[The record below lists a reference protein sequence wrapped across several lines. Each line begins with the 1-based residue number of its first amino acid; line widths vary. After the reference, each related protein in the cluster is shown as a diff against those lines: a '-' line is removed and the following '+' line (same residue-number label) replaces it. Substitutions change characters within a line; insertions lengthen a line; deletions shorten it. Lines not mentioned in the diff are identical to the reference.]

1 MTPISSYEPQ
11 PGDEKATLL
20 FPPAVGGVRPKR
32 RCKPGAEA
40 VGQEFEPRVV
50 IPLEFQRPRLA
61 RFKRSAV
68 PFQVWKAPPEHYS
81 LSAPRVKRPA
91 SFLEAVRHYTRSA
104 AWLSFA
110 RLRLSH

>member
-1 MTPISSYEPQ
+1 MTPFSSYEPQ

-32 RCKPGAEA
+32 RCKLDAEA
-40 VGQEFEPRVV
+40 IGQGIETRVV
-50 IPLEFQRPRLA
+50 IPLEFQRPRPA
-61 RFKRSAV
+61 RLKRSAV
-68 PFQVWKAPPEHYS
+68 PFQVWKAPPQHS